1 MGCETVGKERKLMM
15 ATPQKEPLR
24 VLTAAE
30 QAALAQIT
38 RASSERV
45 DRVRR
50 ASALL
55 AVARGAPFAQ
65 AAAQA
70 GFRSGSA
77 VAALVARFNRNG
89 IAALTIAAGR
99 GRTPTDDR
107 QARQRIVVTAQAEP
121 ERRDD
126 GTATW
131 SLRLLQRRLHREGMV
146 RLGTS
151 TIRRVLQDAG
161 SS

>member
-1 MGCETVGKERKLMM
+1 M
-15 ATPQKEPLR
+15 ATSQKEPLR
-24 VLTAAE
+24 ALTAAE
-30 QAALAQIT
+30 QAALAPIT

-50 ASALL
+50 ATALL
-55 AVARGAPFAQ
+55 MVARGASFAE
-65 AAAQA
+65 AARQA

-77 VAALVARFNRNG
+77 VAALVARCNRHG
-89 IAALTIAAGR
+89 RAALTIAAGR
-99 GRTPTDDR
+99 GRTPTYDVH
-107 QARQRIVVTAQAEP
+107 ARHQIVATAQTQP
-121 ERRDD
+121 ERRND

-131 SLRLLQRRLHREGMV
+131 SLGMLQRRLRREGMV
-146 RLGTS
+146 RVGTS